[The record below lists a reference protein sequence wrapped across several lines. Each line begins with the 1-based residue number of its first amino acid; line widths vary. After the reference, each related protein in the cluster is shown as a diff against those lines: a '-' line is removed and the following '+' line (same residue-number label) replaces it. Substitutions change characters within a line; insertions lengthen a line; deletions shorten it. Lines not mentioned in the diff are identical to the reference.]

1 MSVSKFKRVLWA
13 LNEFINAYPVGI
25 SIEELSKKWSYSS
38 MNDDKEPD
46 IPERTF
52 HRVRRAVESAF
63 GVTIECHKG
72 ADPRYRVS
80 SKDLEPGNNSLLNL
94 FLSKADNDNEKS
106 KSVREIL
113 SVIMSGSNIP
123 ENDMKAVN
131 DIVNTLRRVPY
142 ESCKQ
147 LMASVEAGEI
157 RGANRCDWDEDYRG
171 YVCIWNEADYNRTDL
186 WLSIGFYY
194 DRVLFYVVTSVQY
207 IEYRNKVSKLL
218 QVNNEDIYKSDYW
231 WFEPTDKSLFQLD
244 FQTLPDMK
252 EVKHRAELL
261 IARIAELSKEI
272 QKPKE

>member
-1 MSVSKFKRVLWA
+1 M
-13 LNEFINAYPVGI
+13 
-25 SIEELSKKWSYSS
+25 
-38 MNDDKEPD
+38 
-46 IPERTF
+46 
-52 HRVRRAVESAF
+52 
-63 GVTIECHKG
+63 
-72 ADPRYRVS
+72 
-80 SKDLEPGNNSLLNL
+80 
-94 FLSKADNDNEKS
+94 
-106 KSVREIL
+106 
-113 SVIMSGSNIP
+113 
-123 ENDMKAVN
+123 
-131 DIVNTLRRVPY
+131 
-142 ESCKQ
+142 
-147 LMASVEAGEI
+147 
-157 RGANRCDWDEDYRG
+157 
-171 YVCIWNEADYNRTDL
+171 